1 MEIHLTN
8 FSLLAVDVGRV
19 LLGCG
24 ILCLHEVKRPDP
36 ARGCVNVHQKSL
48 KVSYVVGFIFF
59 KSVREYSKK
68 HYHA

>member
-19 LLGCG
+19 LPGCG

-36 ARGCVNVHQKSL
+36 ARGMRKCAPKITEGEL
-48 KVSYVVGFIFF
+48 RCWLYF
-59 KSVREYSKK
+59 
-68 HYHA
+68 

>member
-36 ARGCVNVHQKSL
+36 ARGMRKCAPKITESELRCWLYFLSL
-48 KVSYVVGFIFF
+48 
-59 KSVREYSKK
+59 
-68 HYHA
+68 